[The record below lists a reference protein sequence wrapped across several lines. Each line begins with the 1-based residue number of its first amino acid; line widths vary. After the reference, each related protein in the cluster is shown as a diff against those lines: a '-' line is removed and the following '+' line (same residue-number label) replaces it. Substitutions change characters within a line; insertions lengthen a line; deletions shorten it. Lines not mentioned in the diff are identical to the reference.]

1 MRGGCE
7 AQESGSQ
14 EQGSGTARKL
24 SDYESRRTATAKGLK
39 ITAIKTLV
47 CNAQM
52 RNWVFVRVETDQP
65 GLYGW
70 GEATLEWKTRAVVG
84 AVQDLEPLLLG
95 RDPRDIEQA
104 VRILTKHSFWRLGVI
119 GNTAISGIE
128 MALWDIWGKE
138 LNVPVWRLLGGK
150 TRDKVKIYTHLGFG
164 DMTMVYESMDRSAVT
179 ERALQVTS
187 RGYRALKVVFIPYT
201 HYTASPKQI
210 DHVATMMQGLREAV
224 GDEVEIMI
232 DFHGRC
238 ASTSVAVQ
246 YIDALAPSRPLFVE
260 EPIQPGDA
268 PGHEADQRQVARPDR
283 HRRTAGRSQGVRRSV
298 PAAGDQH
305 RSAGSLPRRRLQRSA
320 QDRGHGRYRRAWA
333 SHRITRWDRLPG
345 VAALHFDIATPN
357 FVIQEEMSG
366 AVPWYHEIVDG
377 PIRARDGHWLVP
389 DRPGLGVEVNEAVAA
404 KHPFQPE
411 IQAATQAILD
421 DGTIVDW

>member
-1 MRGGCE
+1 M
-7 AQESGSQ
+7 
-14 EQGSGTARKL
+14 
-24 SDYESRRTATAKGLK
+24 K
-39 ITAIKTLV
+39 INAIKTSV
-47 CNAQM
+47 CNAEM

-95 RDPRDIEQA
+95 HDPRDIENN
-104 VRILTKHSFWRLGVI
+104 VRILIKHSFWRLGVI

-164 DMTMVYESMDRSAVT
+164 DMTSVYESMDRKSVA
-179 ERALQVTS
+179 ERALEVIAK
-187 RGYRALKVVFIPYT
+187 GYRALKVVFIPYT
-201 HYTASPKQI
+201 HYTASPKEL
-210 DHVATMMQGLREAV
+210 DHVGGMMQALREAV
-224 GDEVEIMI
+224 GNDVEIMI

-238 ASTSVAVQ
+238 ASTSVALQ
-246 YIDALAPSRPLFVE
+246 YIHALAPYRPLFVE
-260 EPIQPGDA
+260 EPIQPGDSLGMKQIMDKSPVPIA
-268 PGHEADQRQVARPDR
+268 TGERLVDRREFDDLFRLRAINIAQPDLCHVGGFSEARKIAAMAE
-283 HRRTAGRSQGVRRSV
+283 TAGVGIA
-298 PAAGDQH
+298 PHNPLGPLA
-305 RSAGSLPRRRLQRSA
+305 
-320 QDRGHGRYRRAWA
+320 
-333 SHRITRWDRLPG
+333 G

-366 AVPWYHEIVDG
+366 AVPWYHDVVHS
-377 PIRARDGHWLVP
+377 PIKAKDGHWLIP
-389 DRPGLGVEVNEAVAA
+389 DRPGLGVEVSEATVA
-404 KHPFQPE
+404 KHPFKQE
-411 IQAATQAILD
+411 IMHAGNAVLA